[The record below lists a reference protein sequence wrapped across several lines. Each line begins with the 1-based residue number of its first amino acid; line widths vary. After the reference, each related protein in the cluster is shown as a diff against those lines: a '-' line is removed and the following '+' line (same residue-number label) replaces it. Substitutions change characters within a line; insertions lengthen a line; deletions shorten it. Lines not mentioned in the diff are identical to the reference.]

1 MTLIETLAGGTDSSA
16 ERALGERYLLGY
28 AVQYVTVPSGTVHLR
43 KPGARRTL
51 CGSTIN
57 VDGIKAPRYHTD
69 PGTLL
74 TCNRCGQVVEKAG
87 DRWAK
92 RKRAK

>member
-1 MTLIETLAGGTDSSA
+1 MTLLETMTGVHATSE
-16 ERALGERYLLGY
+16 ERALGERYLLGHP
-28 AVQYVTVPSGTVHLR
+28 AQYVSVKTNTVHLR

-51 CGSTIN
+51 CGQLIN
-57 VDGIKAPRYHTD
+57 VDGRVAPRYHTD
-69 PGTLL
+69 PGTIL

-92 RKRAK
+92 TKRAR